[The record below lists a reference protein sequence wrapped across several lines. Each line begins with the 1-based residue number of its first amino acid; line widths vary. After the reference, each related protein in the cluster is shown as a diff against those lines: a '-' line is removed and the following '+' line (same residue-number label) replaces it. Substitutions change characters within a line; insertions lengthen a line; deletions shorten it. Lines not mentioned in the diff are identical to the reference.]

1 MRCVHLNYIVL
12 WFSSTPDR
20 IPQLEKSNKP
30 KISNRMP
37 YIECSYLP
45 WFEQA
50 CQFKSLSLKVLS
62 KWPSLSNLKKKTS
75 NLWERTGQ
83 ESGPIWIAVRFSRS
97 WSSIVLVQL
106 KRLNSERLYS
116 GRLQFYSASPPFC
129 VLLSAAVFLPL
140 YLELEGRDT
149 PHTWITNSRYEI
161 KSIQNHRAR
170 WYIFSCT
177 LQCKTSLWFTTACL
191 P

>member
-1 MRCVHLNYIVL
+1 M
-12 WFSSTPDR
+12 
-20 IPQLEKSNKP
+20 
-30 KISNRMP
+30 
-37 YIECSYLP
+37 
-45 WFEQA
+45 
-50 CQFKSLSLKVLS
+50 
-62 KWPSLSNLKKKTS
+62 
-75 NLWERTGQ
+75 
-83 ESGPIWIAVRFSRS
+83 
-97 WSSIVLVQL
+97 QL

-177 LQCKTSLWFTTACL
+177 LQCKTSLWFTTALVYTTYHNAILGAVSSFHHIVKHWPSGRHTPAL
-191 P
+191 PCHGRGGLTTMHDLSGTAWPCTAPWCRDWRRGQISTAHGRLAHQSREPRCRDGGIARLWG